1 MLSVLDKSRLV
12 IAPPRKLQGEGMCPF
27 TPRVWPIG
35 GTGDNDL
42 FYWREGV
49 WCGRTNE
56 RVKIDFF
63 ALVFVFSGKLVGL
76 VWICKG
82 GGLSSLPFF
91 FFSLSLP
98 SSCCFIWHCRMGWA
112 VGPIFCGG
120 PSPARGECHT
130 TPVGCQ
136 FQFSSFHKGR
146 RRRPKK
152 KLRINKART
161 GPVFDSAKKPFGI
174 FSAHCM
180 NVVGFYSI

>member
-91 FFSLSLP
+91 ALSLP
-98 SSCCFIWHCRMGWA
+98 SSCSFIWHCRMGWA

-130 TPVGCQ
+130 TT
-136 FQFSSFHKGR
+136 GR
-146 RRRPKK
+146 
-152 KLRINKART
+152 LSV
-161 GPVFDSAKKPFGI
+161 PVFKFSQRPAAAEKSCELTRHERAQFLTRQKKPFGI
-174 FSAHCM
+174 SSAHCM
-180 NVVGFYSI
+180 NVVGFSSI